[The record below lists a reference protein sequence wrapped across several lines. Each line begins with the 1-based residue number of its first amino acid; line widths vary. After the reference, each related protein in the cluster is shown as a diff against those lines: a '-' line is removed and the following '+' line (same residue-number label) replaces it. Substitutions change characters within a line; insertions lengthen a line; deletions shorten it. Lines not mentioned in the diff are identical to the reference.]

1 MGYFLTVAV
10 ENELIGS
17 MIVVTVVMYPSL
29 SSGMDVVT
37 GLEGAGE
44 VVVWDD
50 SQVSGLCDVGYGRHR
65 QAEGGGFHLGCG
77 ASRQRG
83 RFSRRW
89 GSGTSQ
95 GLRSGWRDYQ
105 HLGVVEAVD
114 VVRITWRAEGEAGK
128 VGDRSLGD
136 IIL

>member
-1 MGYFLTVAV
+1 M
-10 ENELIGS
+10 
-17 MIVVTVVMYPSL
+17 
-29 SSGMDVVT
+29 T

-105 HLGVVEAVD
+105 HLGVVEAVY
-114 VVRITWRAEGEAGK
+114 VVRI
-128 VGDRSLGD
+128 DLHPF
-136 IIL
+136 